1 MQWGAGA
8 GVVDELLFLSRAHQ
22 VPIQDPR
29 PRGGFDG
36 PARSWSRKMRVAGDA
51 ALAAL
56 APELMYS
63 MTVQTTLLD
72 CLDSSPSVSEGLG
85 SKQNMIGIVH
95 PSMRRILKTLHP
107 RSSYEEA
114 AGSWFGLTSVLC
126 LISL

>member
-8 GVVDELLFLSRAHQ
+8 GVVDELLFLSR
-22 VPIQDPR
+22 
-29 PRGGFDG
+29 FDG